1 MMSPRLAAQAKL
13 SQQEKRGRIRITGGA
28 QVGWVNASWPFATLA
43 ASATELSISGRLI
56 GSYTF
61 APDQVARLE
70 SYGSVPL
77 VGRGVRIVH
86 ARPDYPAKI
95 IFWSFRDPDRVVD
108 DIRLLGFIPQ
118 ASSAIVPTRSSMPLR
133 WSAVI
138 MFIVVW
144 NLLFVLDGFVPWKE
158 PKVPG
163 LFHQLALGLAFSVA
177 VVTQRSKTMQYWV
190 LRPGRSVG
198 EIRSFLLLLQIVS
211 GFLLV
216 VSTLFRLLEPPAG

>member
-1 MMSPRLAAQAKL
+1 M
-13 SQQEKRGRIRITGGA
+13 
-28 QVGWVNASWPFATLA
+28 
-43 ASATELSISGRLI
+43 SGRLI

-77 VGRGVRIVH
+77 VGKGIRIVH
-86 ARPDYPAKI
+86 TRPDYAAKI

-108 DIRLLGFIPQ
+108 DIRRLGFLLQ
-118 ASSAIVPTRSSMPLR
+118 ASSAIVPARSGMPFR

-158 PKVPG
+158 PKLPG
-163 LFHQLALGLAFSVA
+163 LFVQLALGLAFSLA
-177 VVTQRSKTMQYWV
+177 VVIQRSKTMQYWV
-190 LRPGRSVG
+190 LQPGRSVG
-198 EIRSFLLLLQIVS
+198 EIRPFLLLLQIVS

-216 VSTLFRLLEPPAG
+216 GSTLSRLLVPPVG